1 MKTMQSDP
9 IREMFERP
17 ERGSAAVVALVAVTV
32 LVGLGGAML
41 MIASRSN
48 SEGTAGVTRHQA
60 KAGAQ
65 AGLARA
71 LNQVAAGEDG
81 ALGAVDAPLPFGGG
95 DFYVEAETDET
106 AGLVTLRSYA
116 RVRGESEALEA
127 LLAGEGSD
135 IYDHALFAGNTSDD
149 AAYQLKLGGS
159 GTQADKVTGDVYS
172 GGGVTVSGTAT
183 VDGTIR
189 ADGTITGASGET
201 DVTQPVPDIAAMN
214 YPVNADFKV
223 ADLFKA
229 STYKSNALGGRA
241 WQLPETSPAHI
252 FRKNPSDRASNIS
265 ATAKDDYFLEDP
277 YEPVKRDS
285 GSTGADACPISL
297 AGIGGEPGSDANH
310 KVYFIDGN
318 LWIHNIITYS
328 FQIQHDLANGVQV
341 TFVAKGNIYFSD
353 NLFYDNTGKD
363 GVAFIAMKD
372 STVADSGNI
381 YFGDPVFGTLEQM
394 HAFMYAENNF
404 YDNNLSASG
413 SAKVAVYGNMTAGN
427 HVAIN
432 RDYGRQHSKLTVNY
446 DGRIASGDL
455 EMPGLPGTD
464 GLGGDAPELQ
474 AVRRIAHP

>member
-1 MKTMQSDP
+1 MKIQKSDP
-9 IREMFERP
+9 IQAMFERP

-48 SEGTAGVTRHQA
+48 TEGTAGVTRHQA

-71 LNQVAAGEDG
+71 LNLVAAGEDA
-81 ALGAVDAPLPFGGG
+81 ALGTQEAPLPFGGG
-95 DFYVEAETDET
+95 SVYVEAETDDT
-106 AGLVTLRSYA
+106 AGLVTLRSYSQ
-116 RVRGESEALEA
+116 VRGESEALEA
-127 LLAGEGSD
+127 LLAGAGSD
-135 IYDHALFAGNTSDD
+135 IYDHALFAGNTSGSTT
-149 AAYQLKLGGS
+149 YQLKLGGS
-159 GTQADKVTGDVYS
+159 GVQADKVTGDVYS
-172 GGGVTVSGTAT
+172 GGGVTVSGTAS

-201 DVTQPVPDIAAMN
+201 DVSQPVPDIAAMN
-214 YPVNADFKV
+214 YPVNADYKV
-223 ADLFKA
+223 ADLFA
-229 STYKSNALGGRA
+229 LSSYKTNALGGKA
-241 WQLPETSPAHI
+241 WQLPESSPAHI
-252 FRKNPSDRASNIS
+252 FRKNPSDRASNTS

-277 YEPVKRDS
+277 YEPVKTDS
-285 GSTGADACPISL
+285 GSNGSDACPISL
-297 AGIGGEPGSDANH
+297 AGIGGEPGTNANH
-310 KVYFIDGN
+310 KVYYIDGN
-318 LWIHNIITYS
+318 LWIHNKITYS

-372 STVADSGNI
+372 STVSDSGNI
-381 YFGDPVFGTLEQM
+381 YFGDPVFGTLEAM

-427 HVAIN
+427 QVAIN
-432 RDYGRQHSKLTVNY
+432 RDYGSQHSKLTVNY
-446 DGRIASGDL
+446 DGRIAAGSLD
-455 EMPGLPGTD
+455 MPGLPGTD
-464 GLGGDAPELQ
+464 GMGGDAPELQ
-474 AVRRIAHP
+474 AVRRIAKP